1 MCECEMGGR
10 ERKRGG
16 LDKGVFECVRGRKR
30 ETKRTGRERVR
41 GRGRDIVGRGRC
53 MRERVER

>member
-1 MCECEMGGR
+1 
-10 ERKRGG
+10 
-16 LDKGVFECVRGRKR
+16 VFECVRER
-30 ETKRTGRERVR
+30 ERDTRRVGRECVR